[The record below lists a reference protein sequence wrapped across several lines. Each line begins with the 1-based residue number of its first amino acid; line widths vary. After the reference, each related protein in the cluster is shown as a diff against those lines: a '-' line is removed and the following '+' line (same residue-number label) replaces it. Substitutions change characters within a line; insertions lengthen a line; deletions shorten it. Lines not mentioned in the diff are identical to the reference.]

1 MNRRRFLETA
11 LMLATTPHAAA
22 EPKGRQRPE
31 GAALT
36 LFLCGDVM
44 TGRGID
50 QILPHPGDPRLY
62 EPWVTDAGTY
72 VRLAEAAHGPIT
84 RPVDPA
90 SIWGDALEIL
100 TAAAP
105 DARLVNL
112 ETAVTRGGTPWAGK
126 DIHYRMHPENVAC
139 LTAAGL
145 DCAVLANNHV
155 LDWGLAGLDET
166 LETLH
171 RAGIRTTGAGRDRDA
186 AQAPAVLDVPGQ
198 GRLLVFA
205 FGLGDSGIPAE
216 WCATPQRPGVARLE
230 DLSAHTVRQLAGLI
244 ARVRRPR
251 DLVLL
256 SIHWGGNWGYRLPL
270 EHRRFAH
277 ALVEEAG
284 VDLVHGHSSHHPK
297 GHEVWKGKLI
307 LYGCGDFLNDYE
319 GIEGYEEFRGDLT
332 VLYLP
337 TLDLRSGRLLALDMH
352 PLQMRRL
359 RLNRATPRDA
369 RWMGEVLARESAALD
384 SEIRL
389 GADGCL
395 RWAPFGIDSA

>member
-11 LMLATTPHAAA
+11 LMLATTPNASAD
-22 EPKGRQRPE
+22 PTGRRRPQ

-50 QILPHPGDPRLY
+50 QILPHPDDPRLY
-62 EPWVTDAGTY
+62 EPWVSDAGTY
-72 VRLAEAAHGPIT
+72 VRLAEAANGPIP
-84 RPVDPA
+84 RRVDPA
-90 SIWGDALEIL
+90 YIWGDALEIL
-100 TAAAP
+100 KVAAP
-105 DARLVNL
+105 DARIVNL
-112 ETAVTRGGTPWAGK
+112 ETAVTRGGTAWEGK
-126 DIHYRMHPENVAC
+126 DIHYRMHPDNIAC

-145 DCAVLANNHV
+145 DCAALANNHV

-166 LETLH
+166 LHTLH
-171 RAGIRTTGAGRDRDA
+171 RAGIRTAGAGRDRDA

-198 GRLLVFA
+198 GRLLVFS

-230 DLSAHTVRQLAGLI
+230 DLSAHTAQQMAGRI
-244 ARVRRPR
+244 ARVKRPR

-256 SIHWGGNWGYRLPL
+256 SVHWGGNWGYRVPL

-297 GHEVWKGKLI
+297 GIEVWKGKLI

-319 GIEGYEEFRGDLT
+319 GIEGYEEFRGDLSL
-332 VLYLP
+332 LYLP

-352 PLQMRRL
+352 PLQIRRL
-359 RLNRATPRDA
+359 RLNHAKPQDA
-369 RWMGEVLARESAALD
+369 RWMWEVLARESAALD
-384 SEIRL
+384 TEIRL
-389 GADGCL
+389 DADGCL
-395 RWAPFGIDSA
+395 RWARFGIGSA